1 MTMQLARDET
11 NMPCEQSLLGL
22 WMRAWPASYL
32 AICTQYEALGFI
44 SLAQLVP
51 RASTTTLI

>member
-22 WMRAWPASYL
+22 WDEGLACQLSSYL
-32 AICTQYEALGFI
+32 HP
-44 SLAQLVP
+44 V
-51 RASTTTLI
+51 